1 MKSKREKLTEALDR
15 RGYLNTD
22 LVDEIEAIF
31 NARDTPTYQIDSKEF
46 KEYLV
51 SEGFGEIRCDT
62 VVRDGGS
69 YPAWSVYRHWLN
81 VLEIKGEI

>member
-51 SEGFGEIRCDT
+51 SEGFGDIVCNTTFKNGEEYH
-62 VVRDGGS
+62 VRT
-69 YPAWSVYRHWLN
+69 VYRHWLN
-81 VLEIKGEI
+81 VLQIRGEI

>member
-51 SEGFGEIRCDT
+51 SEGFGSVHCNT
-62 VVRDGGS
+62 VVRNGEG
-69 YPAWSVYRHWLN
+69 YSVHNVHKHWLN
-81 VLEIKGEI
+81 VLQLRGEI